1 MAVTSLRWRNAM
13 NREQRQKR
21 RDRLFDLGVASAATK
36 GGPMGA
42 EDSERTLFLHG
53 IGLARD

>member
-1 MAVTSLRWRNAM
+1 M

-53 IGLARD
+53 LGLARD

>member
-1 MAVTSLRWRNAM
+1 MD
-13 NREQRQKR
+13 REQRGKR
-21 RDRLFDLGVASAATK
+21 KNRLVDLGVASAMTK

-53 IGLARD
+53 LELARD